1 MVCGPQLSVWRV
13 GAEVV
18 RIHAAGPWSGTSTTP
33 NSGDNVPASTPLDG
47 LTLGA
52 GATDFT
58 VELVTLT

>member
-13 GAEVV
+13 GAVV
-18 RIHAAGPWSGTSTTP
+18 ARVHVPGPWSGTSTTA
-33 NSGDNVPASTPLDG
+33 NSRVNSPASTPLEG

-52 GATDFT
+52 GATELT